1 MSNLSSIPQFDCLYK
16 NKSGTYFYNVQ
27 LKSKRPN
34 GGGFRRKLIK
44 LKGSNL
50 SEAIK
55 DIRQRKLFQRFN
67 NLSKKEKS
75 SKMKALEEKAKELNY
90 ISKMRDKLVENL
102 ELFAWRGF
110 RNVKCFPNKEIVSLK
125 MRGRIIYFNPT
136 WLSYSSDL
144 HIIRKLRT
152 FVER

>member
-1 MSNLSSIPQFDCLYK
+1 
-16 NKSGTYFYNVQ
+16 
-27 LKSKRPN
+27 
-34 GGGFRRKLIK
+34 
-44 LKGSNL
+44 
-50 SEAIK
+50 
-55 DIRQRKLFQRFN
+55 
-67 NLSKKEKS
+67 
-75 SKMKALEEKAKELNY
+75 MKALEEKVKELNY
-90 ISKMRDKLVENL
+90 VSKMRDKLVENL

-110 RNVKCFPNKEIVSLK
+110 RGVKCFPNKEIMSLK